1 MEAINFNRKELAD
14 YILHSA
20 KDSFIEK
27 VKALMLKENEEIV
40 AYTADGKPLTKEK
53 YIARVKKISNE
64 IENGAKTY
72 TSGEVKNY
80 VFNRERK

>member
-27 VKALMLKENEEIV
+27 VKTLLLKENVDWWNDLSDEEKAEIEE
-40 AYTADGKPLTKEK
+40 GLKQ
-53 YIARVKKISNE
+53 
-64 IENGAKTY
+64 IENG
-72 TSGEVKNY
+72 EVVSHESVMKQ
-80 VFNRERK
+80 FEKWK